1 MANVEVSI
9 PNLVSGQRYRMV
21 VESTTNPSLVGP
33 SIEFVVPPTPRL
45 LSSYQPLYSVVS
57 EPWSITTA
65 TTTTTAGA
73 TISAGSIQAAGNYSK
88 SITGWKRGN
97 NIYPPYQFYV
107 NNIANLG
114 NGQQFTVNAMSDTAG
129 GEYYDRL
136 IYTVQGQPS
145 AIASPAENDWLY
157 VVNATAIIPTPVP
170 SGFTTAW
177 KNAGGAPLVSSTRTS
192 NNGTLSFSLPA
203 IPATDQTATST
214 TKTTSSTESGTKYHV
229 DVSVPQEI
237 STSLINT
244 STMFDKPV
252 FFYIKNGSYFYLDD
266 TSASAYPPSLASKP
280 STIPLTERNADMASQ
295 TETATR
301 DYRFTIARYEL
312 MESSWVGYWVQ
323 KNETYETIGPS
334 FSRVIFSQSAVR
346 AGG

>member
-45 LSSYQPLYSVVS
+45 LSSYQPLYAVTA
-57 EPWSITTA
+57 EPYRTETA
-65 TTTTTAGA
+65 TTVTVPGTT
-73 TISAGSIQAAGNYSK
+73 ILAGSIQAAANLSK
-88 SITGWKRGN
+88 NITGWKRGN
-97 NIYPPYQFYV
+97 NIYPPYQFNV
-107 NNIANLG
+107 NNVTSLN
-114 NGQQFTVNAMSDTAG
+114 NGQQFTIYNMSQVAG
-129 GEYYDRL
+129 GGYYDRL
-136 IYTVQGQPS
+136 IYTVVSVS
-145 AIASPAENDWLY
+145 ATT
-157 VVNATAIIPTPVP
+157 VGATAVIPNPTP
-170 SGFTTAW
+170 SGFETSW
-177 KNAGGAPLVSSTRTS
+177 ISAGGAPLVSSTTT
-192 NNGTLSFSLPA
+192 NNTGTLNFSLPA
-203 IPATDQTATST
+203 IPATNQTATST
-214 TKTTSSTESGTKYHV
+214 STPTTTIDEGTRYHV

-252 FFYIKNGSYFYLDD
+252 FFYIKNGSYFYLDN

-280 STIPLTERNADMASQ
+280 STIPLTQRNPDVASDA
-295 TETATR
+295 ETATR

-312 MESSWVGYWVQ
+312 TGSSWVGYWLQ

-346 AGG
+346 SGV